1 MPANL
6 NIVVLKASDANN
18 DNTTDRHT
26 RQLQFT
32 REFTVRKDVVLKQLY
47 FLKAHYPRYRD
58 VQIDNDVDLLY
69 YSNMIDYVTNS
80 KYRDASPSR
89 GSVSNQRPRTQLEA
103 NPTNSAEAD
112 DNDNNN
118 DSFNSSAMLALDIDR
133 DIDNLRRYVG
143 ARRQPLSRQQPRQRL
158 VLTQPNVEERPLSE
172 QIKSQAILLLAFLSL
187 YPQGLIEI
195 N

>member
-1 MPANL
+1 MPTDL

-18 DNTTDRHT
+18 DNTTDRYT

-58 VQIDNDVDLLY
+58 VQIDNDVDLLH
-69 YSNMIDYVTNS
+69 YSNVIDHITNS

-89 GSVSNQRPRTQLEA
+89 GSISNQRPRTQLEA

-118 DSFNSSAMLALDIDR
+118 DSFDSSAILALDIDC
-133 DIDNLRRYVG
+133 DINNLYRYVG
-143 ARRQPLSRQQPRQRL
+143 ARRQPLSRQQPRQRPA
-158 VLTQPNVEERPLSE
+158 LTQPNVEERPLSE
-172 QIKSQAILLLAFLSL
+172 QIESQAILLLAFLSL
-187 YPQGLIEI
+187 YPRGLAEI